1 MIWKQ
6 HGLEQDKIEKV
17 NFFLT
22 LVWLK
27 ASLETLKLEI
37 YKLNKFPLQ
46 PNDFKDVTVK
56 EIPK

>member
-1 MIWKQ
+1 M
-6 HGLEQDKIEKV
+6 EQDKIEKV
-17 NFFLT
+17 HFFLT
-22 LVWLK
+22 FVWLK

-46 PNDFKDVTVK
+46 PNDLKDVTVK